1 MSELKTDTGQM
12 ANYSWKLT
20 DRGMEM
26 TDKDGQSMTWGK
38 DLLSQLA
45 KAGDP
50 VGLKYQS
57 LNSDSKSSVK
67 TDSLITPISSVT
79 NLVSGFINKIAK
91 KSNET
96 SNICSSLNNTSQ
108 TYTKN
113 IEKTET
119 ALSGGKNSVS
129 DSIVNNLI
137 STLPDIGAI
146 TDVDFGKIW
155 NKNGNG
161 DFVNSWD
168 NESSLNSIK
177 DVKQDNNSSKEKSN
191 MVDNK
196 MEQYNFELT
205 DKGMK
210 MTDKDGVSVNWGKD
224 LLSQLAKAGDPVGN
238 KYSELMKQQNV
249 STKLDNVISI
259 GSKIIGM
266 TNINQISN
274 NSKEKKA
281 QTISSNDDIFS
292 KNYNQESWQ
301 DYTDKTKK
309 YADDVIAAGYSL
321 KSVNE
326 LIDKNNDNI
335 KKLREQ
341 VKSGKLS
348 DLEVKKI
355 KFQMQCYGEISKSL
369 LQKYGDAETVN
380 RQSNKFLSE
389 YITSDLLKSNK
400 NDKQVDNDIKKLN
413 EIINN
418 SNSSAVEKGIANQ
431 KLSILNNVSMM
442 KNENIFDYNT
452 NKLIQNNNDKF
463 ASNVYDY
470 IKNGGTADGL
480 SSSINEKKEKIEKS
494 ISQLASKDFDESSY
508 ASLLAN
514 GQLETKNLKILSD
527 ATSKLKQYEKW
538 ENSQQNQINYLLQNG
553 VTKEEKQRFY
563 SNVVKEQS
571 ELKKQIKSGKL
582 DKIQEAICYRKLSIL
597 SQSNSIIETQYQ
609 KNVTFKKQQKE
620 ETIKTNGI
628 QDTSI
633 ESYYASEYKTL
644 SKKNS
649 DLATQK
655 EELLRKRN
663 VTAETISKMP
673 TNVQSY
679 NQWQLDNLDAEI
691 SNIDYEMN
699 KNNEKI
705 SAIANNVSPEMYNDL
720 KSIDKGYEKINKWK
734 SEMAEAEVGNSKSF
748 YQNMISTEEA
758 KIKKLE
764 DKWNIDASA
773 NIKNNAI
780 KGYNDSTLKLT
791 ELKKHKNEY
800 TDDEYEKAEKTI
812 LATTN
817 DHFETYFQE
826 EHKDDWKNFIS
837 LRNETKQMEK
847 DLINSSNST
856 EINQLNNKI
865 NANKAKID
873 NYATIL
879 NLGDNYKLNSTQTE
893 INNLKN
899 DNKKLKEE
907 IESLTK
913 KANSS
918 SKKDDELWETIEEKK
933 KMYSTNETLIDQKKI
948 NVNQLK
954 NKNLMS
960 MYEDI
965 DKQITQLYKEDW
977 QQNEQIQNDIESKK
991 ALSQVYLDLSKMNP
1005 DNGVENNLKY
1015 LFNQYTSNPNAND
1028 SSKKK
1033 NYIDNLTINCY
1044 AMLNSIYDSQNA
1056 SESSEKKL
1064 NLEQKLGNYWLNQHP
1079 EDFET
1084 KEIEKEVDNRSD
1096 FEKIIS
1102 TVGATICQTGMT
1114 VWHGVE
1120 NAAESVVDFAVTAG
1134 TGITSLG
1141 TSVIDLAKGEF
1152 GNPNSLTVNLYKDL
1166 DSFVATDWVG
1176 NAADSIYNTDY
1187 GKWVENNSLYKRDD
1201 IVGNIVRGAG
1211 EVGGKLAFAAVT
1223 AGAASKIGSSATA
1236 TGAISS
1242 NTFNITNALSTT
1254 TVMNPIIAGITGY
1267 GQGMESA
1274 LQDGAS
1280 HTGASVYATANAAWE
1295 AVQWKIG
1302 GNINNWT
1309 SKSLAEST
1317 SIAKNLG
1324 ILAGSVAMDSVDSA
1338 VEGVV
1343 QPGMQMLYNGK
1354 TFEQSF
1360 NDNGGWE
1367 TVGAQA
1373 ALGGVMSALGT
1384 SKDFVISSKNIAIN
1398 TMDIPD
1404 KVSGN
1409 QDFIVTSTKALVRAP
1424 ELMVS
1429 LPYKFIE
1436 TELTNDV
1443 NLSNKALNEGLLHFT
1458 SLDSAQ
1464 KIIDSGEIR
1473 ASKGKLPLW
1482 YDTNK
1487 AYMFAGIPE
1496 YSQLAINMGD
1506 SPSTV
1511 MVAVKV
1517 KPTDAQL
1524 GDLKFRYMDDF
1535 AVSHKGNF
1543 KFDSN
1548 QADLVYFGI
1557 TRDADGNLKY
1567 REISKEMA
1575 ENYDEILT
1583 KEGIKTKNGKNNTTV
1598 VVGTSSFDGINK
1610 QLDVTKNSILKTI
1623 TAADNVVNN
1632 VFSKI
1637 KNIVDYSIDIANNKI
1652 TAAKSRITPAGFKDG
1667 INTNIYN
1674 FEGNKVS
1681 ILDKVKNNAKTV
1693 GGMSSSILSVAS
1705 ITSGNPLFLIT
1716 GPAVL
1721 GKGIKTALN
1730 SVIGNYVKDSN
1741 FSIHRHKLT
1750 PAIDATFKN
1759 GKSYVEGN
1767 LTNDLIVTDRIGQN
1781 ILDGK
1786 TFITGRLDNNQKRV
1800 FGLPLINMLQQL
1812 KTYDI
1817 NNNKIIYSCESQS
1830 QTLMLL
1836 KNLAKEGYIEDLK
1849 YSKSNLSSQNL
1860 EKFLMGANV
1869 TNKSH
1874 QLYEINFKLSSD
1886 KVFDAVVASE
1896 KAKMLGFDSS
1906 LYNQKIK
1913 NINGKDV
1920 IIYEANI
1927 TKMLEDVAKSKIST
1941 SALSALDNAYNIK
1954 NMVNQTNNQ
1963 TFNIMSNGNQNTGNI
1978 LGKIKDLFSHKNK
1991 SERIIGD
1998 ITDSNVILKKVMSDY
2013 ANEMNKID
2021 YINSLSSSERLIY
2034 AQNKV
2039 DAINNNPVI
2048 SKLDIFKDNADEEAL
2063 SAVKNLFYDSYKINQ
2078 DITNKF
2084 IDNIV
2089 KVKKDNPDFKI
2100 NFLFGDGSSANNKT
2114 LNFDILSTNSL
2125 DIAIHEFGHS
2135 LDVNYRVKTGASK
2148 VILPEFKKVLENAR
2162 NNCNMKAIIEYAK
2175 DSNSAKKS
2183 IRNNL
2188 LIKLYNRKADSI
2200 GTVDEVARQFNNYC
2214 KNNQVSVDVLP
2225 SDLIKQLKNN
2235 IINGNKVVEDAFNA
2249 GVLKYDYATA
2259 EFLMKNIDNIGERN
2273 LGNEIY
2279 NTFEN
2284 KYMSISDPLGEFISS
2299 IVLDG
2304 NDNPLKIGLND
2315 SYYPVG
2321 HSHEYYNDGLDNIYA
2336 ELFTEFNKLKVLGD
2350 EASLNNI
2357 KTMFGEELYNF
2368 FDKQTLRVNYYYQ
2381 NN

>member
-161 DFVNSWD
+161 DFVNNWD

-281 QTISSNDDIFS
+281 QTISSKDDIFS

-348 DLEVKKI
+348 DSEVKKI

-389 YITSDLLKSNK
+389 YITSDLLKSDK
-400 NDKQVDNDIKKLN
+400 NYKKVDNDIKKLN

-628 QDTSI
+628 QDTST

-691 SNIDYEMN
+691 SNIDYEIN

-918 SKKDDELWETIEEKK
+918 SKKDDELWETIEEKT

-1084 KEIEKEVDNRSD
+1084 KEIEKEVDNRGD

-1223 AGAASKIGSSATA
+1223 AGAASTIGSSATA

-1295 AVQWKIG
+1295 AAQWKIG
-1302 GNINNWT
+1302 GKINEWT
-1309 SKSLAEST
+1309 SSSLANST

-1324 ILAGSVAMDSVDSA
+1324 IFSASVAADTVDSA
-1338 VEGVV
+1338 VEGFV
-1343 QPGMQMLYNGK
+1343 QPGMKMIYNGK

-1360 NDNGGWE
+1360 KDNGGWE

-1373 ALGGVMSALGT
+1373 ALGGIMSALGST
-1384 SKDFVISSKNIAIN
+1384 KDFVSSNRKILSTSVID
-1398 TMDIPD
+1398 DIG

-1409 QDFIVTSTKALVRAP
+1409 HKKTIVDGTG
-1424 ELMVS
+1424 
-1429 LPYKFIE
+1429 YF
-1436 TELTNDV
+1436 D
-1443 NLSNKALNEGLLHFT
+1443 
-1458 SLDSAQ
+1458 
-1464 KIIDSGEIR
+1464 
-1473 ASKGKLPLW
+1473 
-1482 YDTNK
+1482 
-1487 AYMFAGIPE
+1487 
-1496 YSQLAINMGD
+1496 AI
-1506 SPSTV
+1506 S
-1511 MVAVKV
+1511 
-1517 KPTDAQL
+1517 
-1524 GDLKFRYMDDF
+1524 
-1535 AVSHKGNF
+1535 
-1543 KFDSN
+1543 
-1548 QADLVYFGI
+1548 
-1557 TRDADGNLKY
+1557 
-1567 REISKEMA
+1567 
-1575 ENYDEILT
+1575 
-1583 KEGIKTKNGKNNTTV
+1583 
-1598 VVGTSSFDGINK
+1598 K
-1610 QLDVTKNSILKTI
+1610 QLDVSKYSILKTMLAVDEI
-1623 TAADNVVNN
+1623 SNKVV
-1632 VFSKI
+1632 SK
-1637 KNIVDYSIDIANNKI
+1637 VESIGKKI
-1652 TAAKSRITPAGFKDG
+1652 ITPEPKKQVFNAD
-1667 INTNIYN
+1667 
-1674 FEGNKVS
+1674 GNKVS
-1681 ILDKVKNNAKTV
+1681 LSEQVKNKFKTV
-1693 GGMSSSILSVAS
+1693 TGVSSATLGFIGAANGVL
-1705 ITSGNPLFLIT
+1705 SGNPIFAGAGLPMFYNGIRN
-1716 GPAVL
+1716 AVN
-1721 GKGIKTALN
+1721 GVT
-1730 SVIGNYVKDSN
+1730 GNYIVGSN
-1741 FSIHRHKLT
+1741 FSVLRHKIT
-1750 PAIDATFKN
+1750 NNIDATFKPGRSYAE
-1759 GKSYVEGN
+1759 GKI
-1767 LTNDLIVTDRIGQN
+1767 TADKIVTDRIGQDV
-1781 ILDGK
+1781 LDGK
-1786 TFITGRLDNNQKRV
+1786 IFLTGRLDTNQDRV
-1800 FGLPLINMLQQL
+1800 FGLPLINLLQQL
-1812 KTYDI
+1812 KTFDADG
-1817 NNNKIIYSCESQS
+1817 NKIIYSCESQS

-1836 KNLAKEGYIEDLK
+1836 RNLAKEGYIDNLK
-1849 YSKSNLSSQNL
+1849 YSKSKLSSQNL
-1860 EKFLMGANV
+1860 EKHLMGADV
-1869 TNKSH
+1869 TGKKH
-1874 QLYEINFKLSSD
+1874 QLYEMNFEVSKD
-1886 KVFDAVVASE
+1886 KIFDIVAASE
-1896 KAKMLGFDSS
+1896 KAKMLGFDPN
-1906 LYNQKIK
+1906 LYDAKIK
-1913 NINGKDV
+1913 KINGKEV
-1920 IIYEANI
+1920 ILYDANL
-1927 TKMLEDVAKSKIST
+1927 TKMLEAST
-1941 SALSALDNAYNIK
+1941 SAKIVQSGLNSTASVLNSTKLGESLKTISVDSALKILANGNGKYGVDQGLLTDLRTKNPTTYLEIK
-1954 NMVNQTNNQ
+1954 NKLVNEYQFNN
-1963 TFNIMSNGNQNTGNI
+1963 
-1978 LGKIKDLFSHKNK
+1978 
-1991 SERIIGD
+1991 
-1998 ITDSNVILKKVMSDY
+1998 
-2013 ANEMNKID
+2013 
-2021 YINSLSSSERLIY
+2021 
-2034 AQNKV
+2034 V
-2039 DAINNNPVI
+2039 DAER
-2048 SKLDIFKDNADEEAL
+2048 FL
-2063 SAVKNLFYDSYKINQ
+2063 S
-2078 DITNKF
+2078 
-2084 IDNIV
+2084 IV
-2089 KVKKDNPDFKI
+2089 
-2100 NFLFGDGSSANNKT
+2100 
-2114 LNFDILSTNSL
+2114 
-2125 DIAIHEFGHS
+2125 
-2135 LDVNYRVKTGASK
+2135 
-2148 VILPEFKKVLENAR
+2148 
-2162 NNCNMKAIIEYAK
+2162 
-2175 DSNSAKKS
+2175 
-2183 IRNNL
+2183 
-2188 LIKLYNRKADSI
+2188 DSI
-2200 GTVDEVARQFNNYC
+2200 GACNYACEANVFVSYFKNSPEQFEKIFGFPLY
-2214 KNNQVSVDVLP
+2214 KQNQ
-2225 SDLIKQLKNN
+2225 K
-2235 IINGNKVVEDAFNA
+2235 
-2249 GVLKYDYATA
+2249 
-2259 EFLMKNIDNIGERN
+2259 GE
-2273 LGNEIY
+2273 LY
-2279 NTFEN
+2279 
-2284 KYMSISDPLGEFISS
+2284 
-2299 IVLDG
+2299 
-2304 NDNPLKIGLND
+2304 LND
-2315 SYYPVG
+2315 AELLVDLYYWG
-2321 HSHEYYNDGLDNIYA
+2321 NAKSSEA
-2336 ELFTEFNKLKVLGD
+2336 ELFKIDSNGKTIFND
-2350 EASLNNI
+2350 EAI
-2357 KTMFGEELYNF
+2357 KYKQDGSIKSVHQRGGAIHQKEMNDYFKSKGSSITFDVDELYTCKIDSKTLSIDKIKSDLVYRINNGEQVAMVTAANKNAIIYTDIDTGKKYPITGGHWTKIMDYTDDGVIVSSWGKRCLVKFEDLPKIDAFDF
-2368 FDKQTLRVNYYYQ
+2368 FSVKINDKIN
-2381 NN
+2381 

>member
-67 TDSLITPISSVT
+67 TDSLITPISNVT

-161 DFVNSWD
+161 DFVNNWD

-210 MTDKDGVSVNWGKD
+210 MTDKDGVSMNWGKD

-266 TNINQISN
+266 TNINQISD

-348 DLEVKKI
+348 DSEVKKI

-431 KLSILNNVSMM
+431 KLSILNNISMM

-563 SNVVKEQS
+563 SNAVKEQS
-571 ELKKQIKSGKL
+571 KLKKQIKSGKL

-628 QDTSI
+628 QDTST

-655 EELLRKRN
+655 EDLLRKRN

-705 SAIANNVSPEMYNDL
+705 SAITNNVSPEMYNDL

-1084 KEIEKEVDNRSD
+1084 KEIEKEVDNRGD
-1096 FEKIIS
+1096 FEKFIS

-1223 AGAASKIGSSATA
+1223 AGAASTIGSSATA

-1373 ALGGVMSALGT
+1373 ALGGIMSTLG
-1384 SKDFVISSKNIAIN
+1384 SAKDFASSNKKILSTSVID
-1398 TMDIPD
+1398 DIG

-1409 QDFIVTSTKALVRAP
+1409 QSSIITASKVANP
-1424 ELMVS
+1424 EWIAS
-1429 LPYKFIE
+1429 AFYKYKE
-1436 TELTNDV
+1436 TNLKNDIG
-1443 NLSNKALNEGLLHFT
+1443 LSNKAMNEGLLHFT
-1458 SLDSAQ
+1458 SLENAQ

-1473 ASKGKLPLW
+1473 PTKGVIIS
-1482 YDTNK
+1482 YDHNK
-1487 AYMFAGIPE
+1487 AYMFAGIPS
-1496 YSQLAINMGD
+1496 YSQMAINMKGVTN
-1506 SPSTV
+1506 TV
-1511 MVAVKV
+1511 MTAVRI

-1524 GDLKFRYMDDF
+1524 GELKFRFMDDL
-1535 AVSHKGNF
+1535 AVSHKGKF
-1543 KFDSN
+1543 KFDTNS
-1548 QADLVYFGI
+1548 ADIAYFGV
-1557 TRDADGNLKY
+1557 TRDMDGNLKY
-1567 REISKEMA
+1567 REITKEMA
-1575 ENYDEILT
+1575 DNYDEILA
-1583 KEGIKTKNGKNNTTV
+1583 KEGINTKVIGNGNHKKTIID
-1598 VVGTSSFDGINK
+1598 GTGYFDAISK
-1610 QLDVTKNSILKTI
+1610 QLDVSKYSILKTML
-1623 TAADNVVNN
+1623 A
-1632 VFSKI
+1632 
-1637 KNIVDYSIDIANNKI
+1637 VDEIS
-1652 TAAKSRITPAGFKDG
+1652 
-1667 INTNIYN
+1667 
-1674 FEGNKVS
+1674 NKVISKVES
-1681 ILDKVKNNAKTV
+1681 IGKKAIDKMEQ
-1693 GGMSSSILSVAS
+1693 G
-1705 ITSGNPLFLIT
+1705 ITSIGLKDSTNYD
-1716 GPAVL
+1716 
-1721 GKGIKTALN
+1721 K
-1730 SVIGNYVKDSN
+1730 VIGNTMDSSIKSAKKPNIN
-1741 FSIHRHKLT
+1741 FDEVSSNSSK
-1750 PAIDATFKN
+1750 
-1759 GKSYVEGN
+1759 KSSGLLGN
-1767 LTNDLIVTDRIGQN
+1767 L
-1781 ILDGK
+1781 
-1786 TFITGRLDNNQKRV
+1786 
-1800 FGLPLINMLQQL
+1800 FGLFNKKSQKIVG
-1812 KTYDI
+1812 DI
-1817 NNNKIIYSCESQS
+1817 
-1830 QTLMLL
+1830 
-1836 KNLAKEGYIEDLK
+1836 
-1849 YSKSNLSSQNL
+1849 SN
-1860 EKFLMGANV
+1860 
-1869 TNKSH
+1869 
-1874 QLYEINFKLSSD
+1874 SD
-1886 KVFDAVVASE
+1886 KLVT
-1896 KAKMLGFDSS
+1896 KI
-1906 LYNQKIK
+1906 LYDYNK
-1913 NINGKDV
+1913 NI
-1920 IIYEANI
+1920 
-1927 TKMLEDVAKSKIST
+1927 
-1941 SALSALDNAYNIK
+1941 
-1954 NMVNQTNNQ
+1954 
-1963 TFNIMSNGNQNTGNI
+1963 
-1978 LGKIKDLFSHKNK
+1978 
-1991 SERIIGD
+1991 
-1998 ITDSNVILKKVMSDY
+1998 SD
-2013 ANEMNKID
+2013 ID
-2021 YINSLSSSERLIY
+2021 YINSLSPSERLTFV
-2034 AQNKV
+2034 QNRV
-2039 DAINNNPVI
+2039 NEINSNPII
-2048 SKLDIFKDNADEEAL
+2048 SKLDIFKDNADETAL
-2063 SAVKNLFYDSYKINQ
+2063 STLKNLFYENYLKNPEGTANFIN
-2078 DITNKF
+2078 
-2084 IDNIV
+2084 NIV
-2089 KVKKDNPDFKI
+2089 GIKHDNPNFKI
-2100 NFLFGDGSSANNKT
+2100 NFLFGDGSAADNT
-2114 LNFDILSTNSL
+2114 VLNIDNFSINSL
-2125 DIAIHEFGHS
+2125 DVAIHEFGHS
-2135 LDVNYRVKTGASK
+2135 LDINYRMKTKQSK
-2148 VILPEFKKVLENAR
+2148 IILPEFKNVLENAR
-2162 NNCNMKAIIEYAK
+2162 KNCDMKAIIEYGK
-2175 DSNSAKKS
+2175 DSNLVKSSLDKTLLTNLFDKKATQLGTLDAIS
-2183 IRNNL
+2183 REFNNFCQNNSPNL
-2188 LIKLYNRKADSI
+2188 KKLPDNLIKEI
-2200 GTVDEVARQFNNYC
+2200 QTNYI
-2214 KNNQVSVDVLP
+2214 KGNP
-2225 SDLIKQLKNN
+2225 SLAS
-2235 IINGNKVVEDAFNA
+2235 AFET

-2259 EFLMKNIDNIGERN
+2259 EFLIKNSDLMDNINVGN
-2273 LGNEIY
+2273 LGNELY
-2279 NTFEN
+2279 NLNLN
-2284 KYMSISDPLGEFISS
+2284 KYMNLYDPLGEFVSS
-2299 IVLDG
+2299 IVLNG
-2304 NDNPLKIGLND
+2304 NDKPLKVGLNEY
-2315 SYYPVG
+2315 YYPTG
-2321 HSHEYYNDGLDNIYA
+2321 HSSDYYEEGLDNIYA
-2336 ELFTEFNKLKVLGD
+2336 ELFTEFNRLKEIGD
-2350 EASLNNI
+2350 VDSLNNI
-2357 KTMFGEELYNF
+2357 KTMFGEEFYNF
-2368 FDKQTLRVNYYYQ
+2368 FDKQTIKVNYYYH

>member
-210 MTDKDGVSVNWGKD
+210 MTDKDGVSVNWGKE

-734 SEMAEAEVGNSKSF
+734 SEMAKAEVGNSKSF

-1223 AGAASKIGSSATA
+1223 AGAASTIGSSATA

-1309 SKSLAEST
+1309 GKSLAEST

-1575 ENYDEILT
+1575 ENYDEILA

-1610 QLDVTKNSILKTI
+1610 QLDVSKYSILKTML
-1623 TAADNVVNN
+1623 A
-1632 VFSKI
+1632 
-1637 KNIVDYSIDIANNKI
+1637 VDEIS
-1652 TAAKSRITPAGFKDG
+1652 
-1667 INTNIYN
+1667 
-1674 FEGNKVS
+1674 NKVIS
-1681 ILDKVKNNAKTV
+1681 KVEIIGKKAIDKMEQ
-1693 GGMSSSILSVAS
+1693 G
-1705 ITSGNPLFLIT
+1705 ITSIGLKDSTNYD
-1716 GPAVL
+1716 
-1721 GKGIKTALN
+1721 K
-1730 SVIGNYVKDSN
+1730 VIGNAMDSSIKSAKKPNIN
-1741 FSIHRHKLT
+1741 FDEVSSNSSK
-1750 PAIDATFKN
+1750 
-1759 GKSYVEGN
+1759 KSSGLLGN
-1767 LTNDLIVTDRIGQN
+1767 L
-1781 ILDGK
+1781 
-1786 TFITGRLDNNQKRV
+1786 
-1800 FGLPLINMLQQL
+1800 FGLFNKKSQKIVG
-1812 KTYDI
+1812 DI
-1817 NNNKIIYSCESQS
+1817 
-1830 QTLMLL
+1830 
-1836 KNLAKEGYIEDLK
+1836 
-1849 YSKSNLSSQNL
+1849 SN
-1860 EKFLMGANV
+1860 
-1869 TNKSH
+1869 
-1874 QLYEINFKLSSD
+1874 SD
-1886 KVFDAVVASE
+1886 KLVT
-1896 KAKMLGFDSS
+1896 KI
-1906 LYNQKIK
+1906 LYDYNK
-1913 NINGKDV
+1913 NI
-1920 IIYEANI
+1920 
-1927 TKMLEDVAKSKIST
+1927 
-1941 SALSALDNAYNIK
+1941 
-1954 NMVNQTNNQ
+1954 
-1963 TFNIMSNGNQNTGNI
+1963 
-1978 LGKIKDLFSHKNK
+1978 
-1991 SERIIGD
+1991 
-1998 ITDSNVILKKVMSDY
+1998 SD
-2013 ANEMNKID
+2013 ID
-2021 YINSLSSSERLIY
+2021 YINSLSPSERLTFV
-2034 AQNKV
+2034 QNRV
-2039 DAINNNPVI
+2039 NEINSNPVI
-2048 SKLDIFKDNADEEAL
+2048 SKLDIFKDNADETAL
-2063 SAVKNLFYDSYKINQ
+2063 STLKNLFYETYLKNPEGTANFIN
-2078 DITNKF
+2078 
-2084 IDNIV
+2084 NIV
-2089 KVKKDNPDFKI
+2089 GIKHDNPNFKI
-2100 NFLFGDGSSANNKT
+2100 NFLFGDGSAADNT
-2114 LNFDILSTNSL
+2114 VLNIDNFSINSL
-2125 DIAIHEFGHS
+2125 DVAIHEFGHS
-2135 LDVNYRVKTGASK
+2135 LDINYRMKTKQSK
-2148 VILPEFKKVLENAR
+2148 IILPEFKNILENAR
-2162 NNCNMKAIIEYAK
+2162 KNCDMKAIIEYGK
-2175 DSNSAKKS
+2175 DSNLVKSSLDKTLLTNLFDKKATQLGTLDAIS
-2183 IRNNL
+2183 REFNNFCRNNSPNL
-2188 LIKLYNRKADSI
+2188 KKLPDNLIKEI
-2200 GTVDEVARQFNNYC
+2200 QTNYI
-2214 KNNQVSVDVLP
+2214 KGNP
-2225 SDLIKQLKNN
+2225 SLAS
-2235 IINGNKVVEDAFNA
+2235 AFET
-2249 GVLKYDYATA
+2249 GILKYDYATA
-2259 EFLMKNIDNIGERN
+2259 EFLIKNSDLMDNINVGN
-2273 LGNEIY
+2273 LGNELY
-2279 NTFEN
+2279 NLNLN
-2284 KYMSISDPLGEFISS
+2284 KYMNLYDPLGEFVSS
-2299 IVLDG
+2299 IVLNG
-2304 NDNPLKIGLND
+2304 NDKPLKVGLNEY
-2315 SYYPVG
+2315 YYPTG
-2321 HSHEYYNDGLDNIYA
+2321 HSSDYYEEGLDNIYA
-2336 ELFTEFNKLKVLGD
+2336 ELFTEFNRLKEIGD
-2350 EASLNNI
+2350 VDSLNNI
-2357 KTMFGEELYNF
+2357 KTMFGEEFYNF
-2368 FDKQTLRVNYYYQ
+2368 FDKQTIKVNYYYH

>member
-67 TDSLITPISSVT
+67 TDSLINPISSVT

-146 TDVDFGKIW
+146 TDIDFGKIW

-161 DFVNSWD
+161 DFVNNWD

-210 MTDKDGVSVNWGKD
+210 MTDKDGVSMTWGKD

-348 DLEVKKI
+348 DSEVKKI

-431 KLSILNNVSMM
+431 KLSILNNISMM

-571 ELKKQIKSGKL
+571 KLKKQIKSGKL

-628 QDTSI
+628 QDTST

-663 VTAETISKMP
+663 ATAETISKMP

-764 DKWNIDASA
+764 GKWNIDASA

-1084 KEIEKEVDNRSD
+1084 KEIEKEVDNRGD
-1096 FEKIIS
+1096 FEKVIS

-1141 TSVIDLAKGEF
+1141 TSIIDLTKGEF

-1223 AGAASKIGSSATA
+1223 AGAASTIGSSATA

-1373 ALGGVMSALGT
+1373 ALGGIMSTLG
-1384 SKDFVISSKNIAIN
+1384 SAKDF
-1398 TMDIPD
+1398 T
-1404 KVSGN
+1404 
-1409 QDFIVTSTKALVRAP
+1409 
-1424 ELMVS
+1424 
-1429 LPYKFIE
+1429 
-1436 TELTNDV
+1436 
-1443 NLSNKALNEGLLHFT
+1443 LSNKNILSTTRNNYGDTTPLQNVTAKIKSGITTAGLK
-1458 SLDSAQ
+1458 DSAN
-1464 KIIDSGEIR
+1464 
-1473 ASKGKLPLW
+1473 SK
-1482 YDTNK
+1482 
-1487 AYMFAGIPE
+1487 
-1496 YSQLAINMGD
+1496 
-1506 SPSTV
+1506 
-1511 MVAVKV
+1511 
-1517 KPTDAQL
+1517 
-1524 GDLKFRYMDDF
+1524 
-1535 AVSHKGNF
+1535 
-1543 KFDSN
+1543 
-1548 QADLVYFGI
+1548 
-1557 TRDADGNLKY
+1557 
-1567 REISKEMA
+1567 
-1575 ENYDEILT
+1575 
-1583 KEGIKTKNGKNNTTV
+1583 
-1598 VVGTSSFDGINK
+1598 
-1610 QLDVTKNSILKTI
+1610 
-1623 TAADNVVNN
+1623 
-1632 VFSKI
+1632 
-1637 KNIVDYSIDIANNKI
+1637 
-1652 TAAKSRITPAGFKDG
+1652 
-1667 INTNIYN
+1667 IYN
-1674 FEGNKVS
+1674 FDGNKIGLSEQLKSKFKAV
-1681 ILDKVKNNAKTV
+1681 TGV
-1693 GGMSSSILSVAS
+1693 GSGMVGTIGV
-1705 ITSGNPLFLIT
+1705 ISGNPIFSTAGLPL
-1716 GPAVL
+1716 AY
-1721 GKGIKTALN
+1721 KGIKNTLDG
-1730 SVIGNYVKDSN
+1730 VVGNYVVGSN
-1741 FSIHRHKLT
+1741 FSVYRHMVT
-1750 PAIDATFKN
+1750 DAIDANFKPGRSYAE
-1759 GKSYVEGN
+1759 GK
-1767 LTNDLIVTDRIGQN
+1767 LTADKIVTDRIGQDV
-1781 ILDGK
+1781 LDGK
-1786 TFITGRLDNNQKRV
+1786 IFLTGRLDTNQDRV
-1800 FGLPLINMLQQL
+1800 FGLPLINLLQQL
-1812 KTYDI
+1812 KSVDV
-1817 NNNKIIYSCESQS
+1817 NGNKIIYSCQSQS

-1836 KNLAKEGYIEDLK
+1836 RNLAKEGYIDNLK
-1849 YSKSNLSSQNL
+1849 YSKSILSSQNL
-1860 EKFLMGANV
+1860 EKHLMGADV
-1869 TNKSH
+1869 TGKKH
-1874 QLYEINFKLSSD
+1874 QLYEMNFEVSKD
-1886 KVFDAVVASE
+1886 KIFDIAAAAD
-1896 KAKMLGFDSS
+1896 KAKMLGFDPN
-1906 LYNQKIK
+1906 LYDAKIK
-1913 NINGKDV
+1913 KINGKKV
-1920 IIYEANI
+1920 ILYEANLP
-1927 TKMLEDVAKSKIST
+1927 KMLENVAKSKVST
-1941 SALSALDNAYNIK
+1941 SGLSILENVVGKVENVNDKVIGNTMDSSIK
-1954 NMVNQTNNQ
+1954 SAKKPDINFDEVSSNSSKKSSGLLGNLFGLFNKKNQ
-1963 TFNIMSNGNQNTGNI
+1963 
-1978 LGKIKDLFSHKNK
+1978 KIV
-1991 SERIIGD
+1991 GD
-1998 ITDSNVILKKVMSDY
+1998 ISNSDKLVTKILYDYNKNISD
-2013 ANEMNKID
+2013 ID
-2021 YINSLSSSERLIY
+2021 YINSLSPSERLTFV
-2034 AQNKV
+2034 QNRV
-2039 DAINNNPVI
+2039 NEINSNPVI
-2048 SKLDIFKDNADEEAL
+2048 SKLDIFKDNADETAL
-2063 SAVKNLFYDSYKINQ
+2063 STLKNLFYENYLKNPEGTANFIN
-2078 DITNKF
+2078 
-2084 IDNIV
+2084 NIV
-2089 KVKKDNPDFKI
+2089 GIKHDNPNFKI
-2100 NFLFGDGSSANNKT
+2100 NFLFGDGSAADNT
-2114 LNFDILSTNSL
+2114 VLNIDNFSINSL
-2125 DIAIHEFGHS
+2125 DVAIHEFGHS
-2135 LDVNYRVKTGASK
+2135 LDINYRIKTKQSK
-2148 VILPEFKKVLENAR
+2148 IILPEFKNVLENAR
-2162 NNCNMKAIIEYAK
+2162 KNCDMKAIIEYGK
-2175 DSNSAKKS
+2175 DSNLVKSSLDKTLLTNLFDKKATKLGTLDAIS
-2183 IRNNL
+2183 REFNNFCQNNSPNL
-2188 LIKLYNRKADSI
+2188 KKLPDNLIKEI
-2200 GTVDEVARQFNNYC
+2200 QINYIKGNPLLASAF
-2214 KNNQVSVDVLP
+2214 KNG
-2225 SDLIKQLKNN
+2225 I
-2235 IINGNKVVEDAFNA
+2235 
-2249 GVLKYDYATA
+2249 LKYDYATA
-2259 EFLMKNIDNIGERN
+2259 EFLIKNSDLMDNINVGN
-2273 LGNEIY
+2273 LGNELY
-2279 NTFEN
+2279 NLNLN
-2284 KYMSISDPLGEFISS
+2284 KYMNLYDPLGEFVSS
-2299 IVLDG
+2299 IVLNG
-2304 NDNPLKIGLND
+2304 NDKPLKVGLNEY
-2315 SYYPVG
+2315 YYPTG
-2321 HSHEYYNDGLDNIYA
+2321 HSSDYYEEGLDNIYA
-2336 ELFTEFNKLKVLGD
+2336 ELFTEFNRLKEIGD
-2350 EASLNNI
+2350 VDSLNNI
-2357 KTMFGEELYNF
+2357 KTMFGEEFYNF
-2368 FDKQTLRVNYYYQ
+2368 FDKQTIKVNYYYH